1 MIVYKTWRKVE
12 FGQVVKTYR
21 MVLLFGFIPIY
32 IYING

>member
-12 FGQVVKTYR
+12 FGKVVKVYR

-32 IYING
+32 VYING